1 MLEEM
6 KSITDNSTWDLVDLP
21 PGHRP
26 IGLKWVFKVKRDENG
41 DIVRHKARLV
51 AKGYIQRAG
60 IDYDEVF
67 APVARIESV
76 RLLIAL
82 AANQGWEVHHMDVKS
97 AFLNGDL
104 KEEVYVS
111 QPAGFIIDGAEHKV
125 LRLRKALYGLKQAP
139 RAWNAKFDTVMASI
153 GFQRSSSE
161 HGVYTRTRGES
172 RLIVGVYVD
181 DLVIT
186 GYGNKDILLFKD
198 EMKSIFKMSD
208 LGLLSYYLGI
218 EVSQGPGGIN
228 LCQAAYA
235 EKLLERN
242 GLLGCNPTATPME
255 PRLKMGRE
263 SSTPEVNATEYRRII
278 GGLRYLIHTR
288 PDLAF
293 SVGFLSR
300 FMEKPHEE
308 HLVAVKRILRYVAGT
323 HDHGLCYTRG
333 DGEPAKLI
341 GYSDADLAGDID
353 QRKSTT
359 GIVFF
364 LGSNPITWQSSKQK
378 VVALSSCEAEYIA
391 AANAAC

>member
-1 MLEEM
+1 
-6 KSITDNSTWDLVDLP
+6 
-21 PGHRP
+21 
-26 IGLKWVFKVKRDENG
+26 
-41 DIVRHKARLV
+41 
-51 AKGYIQRAG
+51 
-60 IDYDEVF
+60 
-67 APVARIESV
+67 
-76 RLLIAL
+76 
-82 AANQGWEVHHMDVKS
+82 MDVKS

-125 LRLRKALYGLKQAP
+125 LRLRKVLYGLKQAP
-139 RAWNAKFDTVMASI
+139 RAWNAKFDTAMASL

-172 RLIVGVYVD
+172 RLIISVYVD

-186 GYGNKDILLFKD
+186 GYGNQDILLFKD

-218 EVSQGPGGIN
+218 EVSQGPSGIK

-242 GLLGCNPTATPME
+242 SLLGCNPAATPME

-263 SSTPEVNATEYRRII
+263 SSTPEVNAPEYRRII
-278 GGLRYLIHTR
+278 GGLWYLIHTR

-300 FMEKPHEE
+300 FMEKPYEE
-308 HLVAVKRILRYVAGT
+308 HLVTVK
-323 HDHGLCYTRG
+323 
-333 DGEPAKLI
+333 
-341 GYSDADLAGDID
+341 
-353 QRKSTT
+353 
-359 GIVFF
+359 
-364 LGSNPITWQSSKQK
+364 
-378 VVALSSCEAEYIA
+378 
-391 AANAAC
+391 

>member
-1 MLEEM
+1 
-6 KSITDNSTWDLVDLP
+6 
-21 PGHRP
+21 
-26 IGLKWVFKVKRDENG
+26 
-41 DIVRHKARLV
+41 
-51 AKGYIQRAG
+51 
-60 IDYDEVF
+60 
-67 APVARIESV
+67 
-76 RLLIAL
+76 
-82 AANQGWEVHHMDVKS
+82 
-97 AFLNGDL
+97 
-104 KEEVYVS
+104 
-111 QPAGFIIDGAEHKV
+111 
-125 LRLRKALYGLKQAP
+125 
-139 RAWNAKFDTVMASI
+139 MASL

-235 EKLLERN
+235 EKFLERN

-364 LGSNPITWQSSKQK
+364 SAAIPSPGSPPSRRSWRSPPARQSTSRRPTQLARASGLLGCWATSPAQKLQRQSSRWTTCPPSHS
-378 VVALSSCEAEYIA
+378 VRIPFTMTAP
-391 AANAAC
+391 NT